1 MKTAK
6 TSVYAQHQGKN
17 AQHQSQYVINTL
29 VTVSGGDGIQ
39 ILVETVKDALRNLS
53 GRNIRNKLLE
63 DKTVK

>member
-17 AQHQSQYVINTL
+17 TQHQSQYVINTPL
-29 VTVSGGDGIQ
+29 TISGDGLQ